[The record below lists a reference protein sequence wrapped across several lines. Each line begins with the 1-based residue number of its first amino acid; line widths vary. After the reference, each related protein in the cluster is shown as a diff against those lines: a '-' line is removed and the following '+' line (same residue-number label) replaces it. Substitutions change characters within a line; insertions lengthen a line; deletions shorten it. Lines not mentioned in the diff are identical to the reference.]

1 MGIHNYEKL
10 DLRASNEYERNILMD
25 ITEMS
30 DGKLIQFIYT
40 RFSKKYRLQVI
51 SVWTT

>member
-1 MGIHNYEKL
+1 LGIHNYEKL
-10 DLRASNEYERNILMD
+10 DLRASHEYERNILMD

-40 RFSKKYRLQVI
+40 RFF
-51 SVWTT
+51 